1 MMIGKIDQIGLVVYD
16 LDKKVK
22 EFEAMGLGPFTQL
35 EIPSLEV
42 LYKGE
47 PKRIRMKIAM
57 AHTGNIQLELIE
69 AEGECFYT
77 DFLREHGEGLNH
89 LGIYVQDI
97 EKEKQRYVETGIDI
111 LQEGEIYGVKWVY
124 LDTYD
129 KIGFVL
135 ELIQVP

>member
-1 MMIGKIDQIGLVVYD
+1 MMIDKVDQIGLVVYN
-16 LDKKVK
+16 LDKKVEELEK
-22 EFEAMGLGPFTQL
+22 MGLGPFTKL

-42 LYKGE
+42 LYRGE
-47 PKRIRMKIAM
+47 TKKIRMKIAM

-77 DFLREHGEGLNH
+77 DFLEEHGEGLNH
-89 LGIYVQDI
+89 LGTYVQDI
-97 EKEKQRYVETGIDI
+97 EKEKRRYTEKGVDI

-129 KIGFVL
+129 KIGFVI

>member
-1 MMIGKIDQIGLVVYD
+1 MFIDKVDQIGLVVYD

-22 EFEAMGLGPFTQL
+22 EFEEMGLGPFTKMK
-35 EIPSLEV
+35 IPSLEV

-47 PKRIRMKIAM
+47 KRRIRMKIAI
-57 AHTGNIQLELIE
+57 AHTGNVQLELIE
-69 AEGECFYT
+69 AEGECYYT
-77 DFLREHGEGLNH
+77 DFLKEHGEGLNH

-97 EKEKQRYVETGIDI
+97 ESEKERYEETGIGV

-124 LDTYD
+124 LDSFD